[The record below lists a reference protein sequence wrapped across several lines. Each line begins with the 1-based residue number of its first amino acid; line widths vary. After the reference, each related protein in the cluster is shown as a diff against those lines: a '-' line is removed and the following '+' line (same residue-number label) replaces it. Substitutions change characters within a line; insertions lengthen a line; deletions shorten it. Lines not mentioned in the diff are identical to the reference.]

1 MIRFFPLL
9 KRNEDGAT
17 TIEFTIVM
25 LLFFTLTFGITEFGY
40 LLWQYNSA
48 AKAAQV
54 GARVAAV
61 SNPIWSALP
70 DLTDDAG
77 SPGGVWLTDY
87 AVECSRNDTDCVSVG
102 DDEVDLGDGYSAD
115 AMNCL
120 VFGRQAGE
128 DLCKTACADDPPT
141 DEQGMCN
148 YFHRIA
154 TDEDAN
160 VVVTYSHTGM
170 GFSGRPGGPVPTITL
185 QLTGLTFEFFALG
198 GLMGFDEITM
208 PDFKVTMTGED
219 LNAAAP

>member
-1 MIRFFPLL
+1 MIHCFAFL

-17 TIEFTIVM
+17 TIEFTIVT
-25 LLFFTLTFGITEFGY
+25 LLFFMLTFGITEFGY

-54 GARVAAV
+54 GSRVAAV
-61 SNPIWSALP
+61 SNAVWADLP

-77 SPGGVWLTDY
+77 SPGGEWLTNY
-87 AVECSRNDTDCVSVG
+87 AVACSRKDTDCQSVG
-102 DDEVDLGDGYSAD
+102 EDEVDDIEYDED

-128 DLCKTACADDPPT
+128 ELCKTECDAAAAT

-148 YFHRIA
+148 YFSRIA
-154 TDEDAN
+154 TDEATD
-160 VVVTYSHTGM
+160 VVVTYRHTGM

-185 QLTGLTFEFFALG
+185 QLTGLTFDFFALG
-198 GLMGFDEITM
+198 PLLEFGQIAM
-208 PDFKVTMTGED
+208 PDFEVTITGED
-219 LNAAAP
+219 LNGAAP

>member
-1 MIRFFPLL
+1 MIRSFALL

-17 TIEFTIVM
+17 TVEFTIVM

-61 SNPIWSALP
+61 SDPIWSALP

-87 AVECSRNDTDCVSVG
+87 AVECSRNDTDCASIG
-102 DDEVDLGDGYSAD
+102 SDEVDLGDGYSVD

-128 DLCKTACADDPPT
+128 ELCKTACDSDPGT

-154 TDEDAN
+154 TDADAD

-219 LNAAAP
+219 LNVAAP